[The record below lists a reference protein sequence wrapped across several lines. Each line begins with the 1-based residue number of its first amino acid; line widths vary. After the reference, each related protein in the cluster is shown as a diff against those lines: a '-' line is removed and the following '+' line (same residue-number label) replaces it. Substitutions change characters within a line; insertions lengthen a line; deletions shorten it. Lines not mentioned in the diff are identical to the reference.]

1 MKLSRALAILS
12 AIIAIVVTN
21 VIVGKNNVS
30 SIKLPNENTETMSVV
45 YFDHFYGS
53 QRDVELKQVTTQPE
67 WSDPTVITIVKKYS
81 DNYDT
86 LVAVTVLYQSA
97 YENTRNMPLGDYE
110 IVEYWQVQLPTRN
123 TEVTSGE
130 EIAKEIAKSFS
141 SKTFVARYYAYGV
154 GYGIGY
160 EE

>member
-1 MKLSRALAILS
+1 MKLTTALTILGTIIALAI
-12 AIIAIVVTN
+12 AAVVA
-21 VIVGKNNVS
+21 GENNVS
-30 SIKLPNENTETMSVV
+30 SIKLPNENTETMTVV
-45 YFDHFYGS
+45 YFDHFRGS
-53 QRDVELKQVTTQPE
+53 ERDVELKQVTTQPE
-67 WSDPTVITIVKKYS
+67 WNDPTVITIIKKYS
-81 DNYDT
+81 DNYNM

-110 IVEYWQVQLPTRN
+110 SVEYWQIQLPTRN